1 MESDPAEETDGE
13 QVRPELTDGW
23 FFQARNPLGIEVPAS
38 VVIQWRRYL
47 RAGDMARRRHAA
59 LELLSLVVTAAIPAC
74 AAFGVPAQWIG
85 LLGALAVIVH
95 GTRQLTGW
103 KESWANRKRVRY
115 AIERE
120 VALFRVGAER
130 YAGED
135 AAVRLVECV
144 EDIVAEERE
153 DWHARRVAYDGNVQ
167 RMRPLQQE

>member
-1 MESDPAEETDGE
+1 VESDPAGKSDG
-13 QVRPELTDGW
+13 QRARPELTDAW
-23 FFQARNPLGIEVPAS
+23 FLQARNPLGIEVPAS
-38 VVIQWRRYL
+38 VVNQWHRYV
-47 RAGDMARRRHAA
+47 RIGDLARKRHAG
-59 LELLSLVVTAAIPAC
+59 LELLSLVVTAAVPAC

-85 LLGALAVIVH
+85 LLGALAVVLH

-103 KESWANRKRVRY
+103 KESWVNRKRVRY

-130 YAGED
+130 YVGED

-144 EDIVAEERE
+144 EDIIAEERE

-167 RMRPLQQE
+167 RTRLLQE